1 MSVKVLLW
9 SRGSFSGSYLIKSST
24 VWRKVKQKEL
34 PVPPSDKNLFRSVLL
49 RWHHTEYTQ
58 PWNQRSKAA
67 FEPAAGRLQKSNTS
81 LTEHM
86 DRRVPGS
93 TPRLGLWTWWNQTY
107 NPLNHRQDR
116 ASLWTR
122 VCQFQ
127 ILKTYFNRSKVESL
141 WSVYKHIFRPMLIKH
156 TVKEMKTD
164 SFHAFISWSTSS
176 PRATAWEPLFSTV
189 SPTSC
194 HSPARTGIEPD
205 VEPQLSYLG
214 SSSSS
219 CCFLLTHTEPLS
231 LCDWD
236 SLSAPCLSSS
246 VHSWVTDTLGLSV
259 TQCRSLSVQL
269 SLSDS
274 RHSGSHSGIKDN
286 PPVAAVR

>member
-1 MSVKVLLW
+1 MTSHWVHTAVKPTKQGSVW
-9 SRGSFSGSYLIKSST
+9 TCSRPTAEIKHESHGPHGPESPRFNSQT
-24 VWRKVKQKEL
+24 V
-34 PVPPSDKNLFRSVLL
+34 SV
-49 RWHHTEYTQ
+49 
-58 PWNQRSKAA
+58 S
-67 FEPAAGRLQKSNTS
+67 EPN
-81 LTEHM
+81 
-86 DRRVPGS
+86 
-93 TPRLGLWTWWNQTY
+93 LGLWTWWNQTY

-116 ASLWTR
+116 TSLWTR
-122 VCQFQ
+122 VCQIQ

-176 PRATAWEPLFSTV
+176 PRATAWEPLFYTV

-194 HSPARTGIEPD
+194 HSQARTGIEPD

-246 VHSWVTDTLGLSV
+246 VHSWVTDALGRSA

-286 PPVAAVR
+286 PPVAAVW